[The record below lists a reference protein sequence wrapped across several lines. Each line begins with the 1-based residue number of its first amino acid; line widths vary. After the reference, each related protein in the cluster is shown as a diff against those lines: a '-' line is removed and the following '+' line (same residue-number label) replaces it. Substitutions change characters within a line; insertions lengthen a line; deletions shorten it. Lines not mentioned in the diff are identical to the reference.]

1 MADKERLDVVKIVM
15 AKIAAQLQSILD
27 NDKSAYAGYTF
38 TLTNEQQYVKSTER
52 KPKNFYI
59 VVKFLQ
65 GSYDF
70 GQQKQPISI
79 TAVSE
84 HNGLEICQKLMFEF
98 AETFNLD
105 MSYDTDEKGVNYTL
119 RQIYSSATA
128 SAHFN
133 EVYDGLRT
141 VFYVS
146 GSFYFGINSNPITKI
161 EVNGEEIEFIS
172 SQLSYNGQPDGQ
184 PFYGTNNFNRTV
196 IKIGTLSLGFT
207 MYAVNTPFY
216 NDAMDI
222 IFNKIRKD
230 ENNKD
235 VLIDVNKT
243 FKIKV
248 YLKSNPEDEPYEID
262 MKLTNVSL
270 TQQVRDFPAVSFTFV
285 R

>member
-1 MADKERLDVVKIVM
+1 MADKERLDVVNIVM
-15 AKIAAQLQSILD
+15 TKIAAQLQSILD
-27 NDKSAYAGYTF
+27 SDKSAYAGYTF

-65 GSYDF
+65 GNYDF

-105 MSYDTDEKGVNYTL
+105 MSYEDNYSL
-119 RQIYSSATA
+119 RQVYSTATA

-133 EVYDGLRT
+133 EIYDGFRS
-141 VFYVS
+141 VFYIS

-161 EVNGEEIEFIS
+161 EVNGEEIDFVS
-172 SQLSYNGQPDGQ
+172 SQLTYSGQPDGQ

-196 IKIGTLSLGFT
+196 IKIGTLTIGFT

-216 NDAMDI
+216 NHAMDI
-222 IFNKIRKD
+222 IFNKVGRYG
-230 ENNKD
+230 EL
-235 VLIDVNKT
+235 VDVNET
-243 FKIKV
+243 FKLKV
-248 YLKSNPEDEPYEID
+248 YLKSNVHEPYEID
-262 MKLTNVSL
+262 MKLANVSL
-270 TQQVRDFPAVSFTFV
+270 MQQVRDFPAVSFTFV